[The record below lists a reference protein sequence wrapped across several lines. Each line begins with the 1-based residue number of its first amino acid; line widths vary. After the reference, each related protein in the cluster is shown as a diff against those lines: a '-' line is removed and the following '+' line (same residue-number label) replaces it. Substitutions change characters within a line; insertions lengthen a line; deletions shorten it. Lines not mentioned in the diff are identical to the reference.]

1 MQERR
6 PDGSGAVLLGGEHA
20 LPTKSRHE
28 LPPAK
33 NGPTLTHVA
42 PEVLARLPEPMI
54 AAQRWLVWRE
64 APHRKK
70 PGKKLKIPMYS
81 SGQQRSGRMDTQ
93 EDIARLTSIHDAL
106 SAAPKVGASGIGFV
120 VCGEGVGGLDLDG
133 ILDDNGELI
142 PSHAGFQLAMKAE
155 ADGVYME
162 VSPSGRGLR
171 AFGPCDDQTA
181 YSADG
186 VEYYGQR
193 RFLTVTGNVW
203 ANATNWTSLNGIRS
217 TLKRPVDARIT
228 AQERNG
234 LETQEIITP
243 KVLDELKCALRAIPA
258 DERELWVKIGHALK
272 TLPDEKGKALWLE
285 WSATC
290 PEKFD
295 EADAERVW
303 DTFRPINTNHK
314 AVFAEAQRHGWDNP
328 AKASNARSGSGVTL
342 EDFWAHM
349 PSHSY
354 IFAPTREFW
363 PAASV
368 NSRVPSVEVDG
379 ERVKAAAWLDRNQ
392 AVEQMTWAP
401 GKTMVMEDCLI
412 SDGGWIERAGCR
424 TFNLYRPPI
433 QTAGDAGQAGKWV
446 EHVRR
451 IYPDDADHILSWLAH
466 RVQRPQDKIN
476 HAIVLGGSQGIGKD
490 TLLEPVKHAIG
501 PWNFSEVS
509 PQQMLGRFNGFVKS
523 VILRVSE
530 ARDLGDVDRF
540 AFYDHMKA
548 YTAAPPDVLRVDE
561 KHLREYSVFN
571 VCGVIIT
578 SNHKTDGI
586 FLPEDDRR
594 HYVAWSD
601 LTKEDFTTK
610 YWDDLWDWYHGG
622 GIGHVAAYLATLDL
636 SGFNAKAPP
645 PKTSAFHDI
654 VASNRAP
661 EDSDLDDAL
670 EELGRPDAVTLAE
683 IGEVSGYEFRSWL
696 EDRRNSRKTSHRMND
711 CGYERVNNPHEK
723 RGRWKTL
730 SGSVA
735 VYARRELSIRDRTIA
750 AETLIDRLRQG
761 ASSGEGGKSG

>member
-1 MQERR
+1 MTTSSN
-6 PDGSGAVLLGGEHA
+6 PL
-20 LPTKSRHE
+20 K
-28 LPPAK
+28 
-33 NGPTLTHVA
+33 HVA
-42 PEVLARLPEPMI
+42 PDVLANLPEPMI
-54 AAQRWLVWRE
+54 TAPRWLVWRE
-64 APHRKK
+64 APHPKK
-70 PGKKLKIPMYS
+70 PGKTLKVPMYS
-81 SGQQRSGRMDTQ
+81 SGHQRNGQMDTA
-93 EDIARLTSIHDAL
+93 DDLARLTSIHAAL
-106 SAAPKVGASGIGFV
+106 ASAPKVGACGIGFA
-120 VCGEGVGGLDLDG
+120 VCGDGIGGLDLDG

-142 PSHAGFQLAMKAE
+142 PTHAGFDLAVRAE
-155 ADGVYME
+155 FEGIYME

-171 AFGPCDDQTA
+171 AFGPCDDATQ
-181 YSADG
+181 YSKDG
-186 VEYYGQR
+186 VEYWGQR
-193 RFLTVTGNVW
+193 RFLTVTGRVW
-203 ANATNWTSLNGIRS
+203 ANPNGWASLNGIRS
-217 TLKRPVDARIT
+217 TLKAPVNDRET
-228 AQERNG
+228 GQGREG
-234 LETQEIITP
+234 LEGQGIITP
-243 KVLDELKCALRAIPA
+243 KVLDELTSALRAIPA

-272 TLPDEKGKALWLE
+272 TLPNDKGKALWLE

-290 PEKFD
+290 PDKFD
-295 EADAERVW
+295 EADAEAKW
-303 DTFRPINTNHK
+303 ASFRPISTDHR

-328 AKASNARSGSGVTL
+328 AKSRSASSGSGVTL

-368 NSRVPSVEVDG
+368 NARIPSVTVG
-379 ERVKAAAWLDRNQ
+379 EDRVRAAAWLDRNQ

-401 GKTMVMEDCLI
+401 GKAMVMEDRLI
-412 SDGGWIERAGCR
+412 SDGGWIEREGCR
-424 TFNLYRPPI
+424 TFNLYRPPLEI
-433 QTAGDAGQAGKWV
+433 EGDAGQAGKWV

-451 IYPDDADHILSWLAH
+451 IYPDDADHILCWLAH
-466 RVQRPQDKIN
+466 RVQRPQDKVN

-501 PWNFSEVS
+501 PWNFAEVS

-601 LTKEDFTTK
+601 LSKEDFTTQ
-610 YWDDLWDWYHGG
+610 YWDDLWAWYHGG
-622 GIGHVAAYLATLDL
+622 GIGHVGAYLATLDL
-636 SGFNAKAPP
+636 SKFNAKAPP
-645 PKTSAFHDI
+645 PKTSAFYDI

-670 EELGRPDAVTLAE
+670 EQLGRPDAVTLYE
-683 IGEVSGYEFRSWL
+683 IGEVSDYNFRDWL
-696 EDRRNSRKTSHRMND
+696 NDRRNSRKVPHRMNE

-750 AETLIDRLRQG
+750 AEALIERLRQG
-761 ASSGEGGKSG
+761 S